1 MKRAFLGL
9 ATALLSLSM
18 GLSGAQAAD
27 TIKIGVAGA
36 HSGDLASYG
45 VPSLN
50 AAEIVAEKVN
60 KAGGI
65 NGKMI
70 ELVKGDDQCKPE
82 LATNVATKL
91 LSDHVAAVMGHIC
104 SGATKASLALYN
116 EAHIISMSPSATTPG
131 LTANGANPMFLRTI
145 AKDDSQALVTSNF
158 MLKEL
163 KVKKVAY
170 LHDNGDYGKGF
181 ADMNRANLEKAGV
194 ETVLFE
200 AITPDAVDFSSIVK
214 KLRHAKADILVFGG
228 YQPTAS
234 KLLQQMR
241 RAKVMTPV
249 MGPDGLKDDA
259 FIKMAGKDAEGVY
272 CSYPKDTSSLPL
284 YKEARQAHL
293 DKYKT
298 EPGSFYYFAYSAMLC
313 IVNAIKE
320 AGSTDTDKILEV
332 LHTKHVDTPIGSLV
346 FNKSGDAAGLGMSIY
361 QIKDGKFVETPY
373 SITID

>member
-9 ATALLSLSM
+9 ATALMTLSM
-18 GLSGAQAAD
+18 GFSAQAAD

-50 AAEIVAEKVN
+50 AAKLVADKVN

-65 NGKMI
+65 NGKQI
-70 ELVKGDDQCKPE
+70 ELVIGDDQCKPE

-116 EAHIISMSPSATTPG
+116 EAHVISMSPSATTPG
-131 LTANGANPMFLRTI
+131 LTAGGSNPMFLRTI
-145 AKDDSQALVTSNF
+145 AKDDSQAMVTSKF
-158 MLKEL
+158 MLEEL

-259 FIKMAGKDAEGVY
+259 FIKMTGKDAEGVY
-272 CSYPKDTSSLPL
+272 CSYPKDTSNLPM
-284 YKEARQAHL
+284 YKEARQEHL
-293 DKYKT
+293 DTFKT

-313 IVNAIKE
+313 LVNAIKE
-320 AGSTDTDKILEV
+320 AGTTDTDKMLEV